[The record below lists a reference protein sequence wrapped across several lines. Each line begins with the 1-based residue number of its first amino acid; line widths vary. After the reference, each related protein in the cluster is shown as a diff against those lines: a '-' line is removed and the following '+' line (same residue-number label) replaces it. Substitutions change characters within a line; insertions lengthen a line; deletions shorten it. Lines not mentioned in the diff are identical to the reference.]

1 MASTTMTNPLAV
13 PTTIDSVVLSTSL
26 ADYQKRLV
34 DNIYNNVVILKLAE
48 EADHKKT
55 IDGGVSI
62 VETLIRDRQNAGGF
76 YLGADLLNDTQVNT
90 TTLLEYKWQ
99 NAYEPIQITRDE
111 ERQNSGDVHKII
123 DLVGAKIQ
131 LSERAIQDRMDQ
143 ALSSP
148 VASANY
154 LIDLETLVNTGTLG
168 SLAGSTYPF
177 WQSTVTASGAFATQG
192 LTDMTTANYAVSSSA
207 TVDNPTHFITNKTIF
222 QKFEQTRLP
231 LERIANGTL
240 SANAGFTNLTF
251 KGRPVIYGNYIG
263 SGLIFGLNMNYIYLA
278 VDSETDFVTTP
289 FISPVNQTIKVAFI
303 LWRGNLIT
311 NNRRRH
317 FKLTSVT

>member
-34 DNIYNNVVILKLAE
+34 DNVYNNVVILKLVN
-48 EADHKKT
+48 EAGNKKM
-55 IDGGVSI
+55 INGGTSI
-62 VETLIRDRQNAGGF
+62 VETLIRDKQNAGGF
-76 YLGADLLNDTQVNT
+76 YLGADVLNNTQVNT

-111 ERQNSGDVHKII
+111 ERQNSGDIHKII
-123 DLVGAKIQ
+123 DLVGTKIQ
-131 LSERAIQDRMDQ
+131 LSERAINDRMDQ
-143 ALSSP
+143 ALSTP
-148 VASANY
+148 VGEANN

-168 SLAGSTYPF
+168 TIAGSSNSF
-177 WQSTVTASGAFATQG
+177 WQSTVTTSGAFATQG
-192 LTDMTTANYAVSSSA
+192 LSDMTTATYAVSSSA
-207 TVDNPTHFITNKTIF
+207 SVDNPTHYITTKTIF

-231 LERIANGTL
+231 LERISNGTL

-251 KGRPVIYGNYIG
+251 KGKPVIYGNYIQ
-263 SGLIFGLNMNYIYLA
+263 SGLMFGLNLNYIYLA
-278 VDSETDFVTTP
+278 VDSETDMVTTP
-289 FISPVNQTIKVAFI
+289 FISPTNQTIKVAYI
-303 LWRGNLIT
+303 LWRGNLLT

-317 FKLTSVT
+317 FKLTSIS